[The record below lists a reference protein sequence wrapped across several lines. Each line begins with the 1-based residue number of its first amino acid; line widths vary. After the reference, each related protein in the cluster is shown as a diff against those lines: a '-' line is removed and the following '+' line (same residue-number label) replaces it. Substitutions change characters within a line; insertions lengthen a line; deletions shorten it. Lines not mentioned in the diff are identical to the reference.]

1 MYERQQFLDLYNN
14 AKLEKNS
21 NTMRWGRICKI
32 GGVASVAAIFYGIQQ
47 NNDNK
52 QTTEYYNQDEGVF
65 DPIISQSIITRSN
78 FVYSLLFGNRK
89 PSFYD
94 FGEKKNKEDEAARKL
109 SDCLFDHR
117 SNFVASSRS
126 FLETSDIP
134 LGNGGFLFLWDDDD
148 KIFNFFPLTCYNSA
162 IMLGDNG
169 QPNGVFMTRLLSELE
184 FMTQFG
190 VDAYSEY
197 KRAEKLEAGYQENQ
211 RKEIALVY
219 CVMKNPEYK
228 KTASGKRGNPYICS
242 QFVENQR
249 CEFLDIKEFDYCPF
263 VYHRNMVIDGETY
276 GRGDVDRILSSAE
289 SVNDMT
295 RDVMGAIDKM
305 NGGPIGVMAEL
316 SANSKLDLTKNGVT
330 FFNPMTGQ
338 NGSPTF
344 PMLTNED
351 PSGAYQ
357 ALIPRLDE
365 SISRALGLNHFQD
378 ISNAVMTARQI
389 TQNVLDRMKAL
400 LPAYMSYREQILLP
414 MFKEIMGVLI
424 RKTKWKFTEKVDFI
438 KPIPNNYMEEA
449 FNNNVMQKLV
459 DVQNMILTMKNT
471 TQFADAMFKIYPLL
485 RDAIEG
491 SKYYTYFAT
500 EDEYKEM
507 VQSMLEMQA
516 YQAQLGMN
524 GSGGTPTKLPADQ
537 EDMENANASLGK

>member
-21 NTMRWGRICKI
+21 NTLRWGRICKI

-47 NNDNK
+47 SNDNK

-65 DPIISQSIITRSN
+65 DPSISQSIITRSN
-78 FVYSLLFGNRK
+78 FVYALLFGNRK
-89 PSFYD
+89 PTYFD
-94 FGEKKNKEDEAARKL
+94 FGEKKDLEDEAARKL

-117 SNFVASSRS
+117 SNFVASARS

-134 LGNGGFLFLWDDDD
+134 LGNGGFLYLWDDEER
-148 KIFNFFPLTCYNSA
+148 IFNFFPLTCYNSA

-169 QPNGVFMTRLLSELE
+169 QVCGIFMTRLLSELE
-184 FMTQFG
+184 FTTQFG
-190 VDAYSEY
+190 VDAYAEY
-197 KRAEKLEAGYQENQ
+197 KRAEKLESSYQENQ

-219 CVMKNPEYK
+219 CVMKNPDYNK
-228 KTASGKRGNPYICS
+228 SASGKKGNPYICS

-249 CEFLDIKEFDYCPF
+249 CNFLEIKEFSYCPF

-276 GRGDVDRILSSAE
+276 GRGDMDRILSSAE

-316 SANSKLDLTKNGVT
+316 SANSKIDLTKNGVT
-330 FFNPMTGQ
+330 FFNPMAGQ
-338 NGSPTF
+338 NGNPTF

-351 PSGAYQ
+351 PSAAYQ

-365 SISRALGLNHFQD
+365 NISRALGLNQFQD
-378 ISNAVMTARQI
+378 ISNAVMTARQV

-414 MFKEIMGVLI
+414 MFKSMIEVLMK
-424 RKTKWKFTEKVDFI
+424 KTKFKNSGKPEFI
-438 KPIPNNYMEEA
+438 KPVPNNYMEEA
-449 FNNNVMQKLV
+449 FNNNVLQKLV
-459 DVQNMILTMKNT
+459 DIQNMILTMKNT
-471 TQFADAMFKIYPLL
+471 TQFAEAMFKIYPLI

-491 SKYYTYFAT
+491 SKYFTYFAT
-500 EDEYKEM
+500 GEEYKQM
-507 VQSMLEMQA
+507 VESMLVMQA
-516 YQAQLGMN
+516 QQAQLGMN
-524 GSGGTPTKLPADQ
+524 GNGGSPTKMPADQ
-537 EDMENANASLGK
+537 TDMENANASLGN